1 MMMMAVGYLS
11 AVCCFLVL
19 AVMELKL
26 GPKSAVKIVS
36 FAEFSI
42 NYELFQV
49 CLPLLDQL
57 RHVIFSGLPL
67 PAEDQNQAGLGD
79 PVLHC

>member
-1 MMMMAVGYLS
+1 
-11 AVCCFLVL
+11 
-19 AVMELKL
+19 MELKL
-26 GPKSAVKIVS
+26 GPKSAVKIQMSLV
-36 FAEFSI
+36 AEFSI
-42 NYELFQV
+42 NYEIFQV

-67 PAEDQNQAGLGD
+67 PTEDQNQAGLGD